1 MAEERNSSERR
12 RHRVFITRNT
22 EYHLR
27 DRECVGVRD
36 STTGRWIRRH
46 KALRAELLG
55 SVDLQRRVHRTP
67 RVGARLIFAGKE
79 TVVTSRVL
87 DSLRPDYE
95 STFMYASLVKSGE
108 IEVAV

>member
-1 MAEERNSSERR
+1 MKKERERR
-12 RHRVFITRNT
+12 HHRVFVTRNT

-36 STTGRWIRRH
+36 RTTGIWVRRH

-55 SVDLQRRVHRTP
+55 CVDLQRRVDRVP
-67 RVGARLIFAGKE
+67 RIGARLIFGGNE

-87 DSLRPDYE
+87 ATSRPDFE